1 MLTFARLAGCQ
12 AMRPGLAYI
21 VRGAPYLA
29 LTDQSPTDVT
39 LLASRGPKFLMPTDS
54 GFVPLGEAPEPS
66 SEELAAV
73 VLHLYQDE
81 AGSSRGSMGE
91 CDPGVAFAGLGDP
104 LLRLEV
110 LLDTVR
116 LVAEAQN
123 GVPFRV
129 ITTGLVSPDVTDKLV
144 ASGLVALGGAD
155 QRRETMIQTISVALP
170 CHTEA
175 RFKEL
180 VQPGTAYG
188 FGEVCGFISNLSEAG
203 AIVECTCVA
212 RPDVDVEA
220 TRKLALALGAASFR
234 ERSFH
239 A

>member
-1 MLTFARLAGCQ
+1 MLTLARLSGCR

-29 LTDQSPTDVT
+29 LTDQNPADMT
-39 LLASRGPKFLMPTDS
+39 LLASRGPKFLMPPDS

-66 SEELAAV
+66 PEELAAV
-73 VLHLYQDE
+73 VLDLYQDE
-81 AGSSRGSMGE
+81 AASSRGSMGE
-91 CDPGVAFAGLGDP
+91 CDPGVTFAGLGDP
-104 LLRLEV
+104 LLRLDV
-110 LLDTVR
+110 LLDAVR

-123 GVPFRV
+123 GVPFRLV
-129 ITTGLVSPDVTDKLV
+129 TTGLVPSDVGDKLV

-155 QRRETMIQTISVALP
+155 NRRETMIQTISVALP

-175 RFKEL
+175 LFNEL
-180 VQPGTAYG
+180 VQPRTTHG
-188 FGEVCGFISNLSEAG
+188 FSKVCGLISNLSEAG
-203 AIVECTCVA
+203 ATVECTCVA
-212 RPDVDVEA
+212 RPDIDIAA

-239 A
+239 I